1 MKRKVTVARNSALTE
16 IDKPFSEEGYALMGA
31 VFEVHKELGGGLL
44 EEIYQECLEI
54 ELADRGIPFVA
65 KLPLTTF
72 YKGRRLIK
80 RYVPDLIVH
89 ENIVVELKS
98 MNGLVSEHEAQLMNY
113 MRLTKQ
119 SVGYL
124 INFAPITKVE
134 WKRIVISDFVQTKQ
148 LRQITPILY

>member
-1 MKRKVTVARNSALTE
+1 MARIGASND
-16 IDKPFSEEGYALMGA
+16 IQKPFAEEGYALMGA

-65 KLPLTTF
+65 KLPLVSF

-98 MNGLVSEHEAQLMNY
+98 MNGMVAEHEAQLMNY
-113 MRLTKQ
+113 MRLTRQ
-119 SVGYL
+119 PVGYL
-124 INFAPITKVE
+124 INFAPIAKVE
-134 WKRIVISDFVQTKQ
+134 WKRIIISEFAQNKLVPETDDTLNYVI
-148 LRQITPILY
+148 PY